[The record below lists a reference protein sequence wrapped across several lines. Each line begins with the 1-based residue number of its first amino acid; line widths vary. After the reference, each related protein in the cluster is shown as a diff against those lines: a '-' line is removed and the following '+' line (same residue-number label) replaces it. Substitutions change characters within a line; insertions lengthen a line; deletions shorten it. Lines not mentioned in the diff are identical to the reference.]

1 MHNVRIAKLILLSL
15 CALFFIACDLW
26 YTPSGVLQSSRQAGT
41 YLEPITITLSS
52 NHSKAIHYTT
62 DGSLPTLDSPR
73 YTSPLTLSRTTRV
86 QAIAI
91 DSNDKVTQRQ
101 SWDYIVRG
109 TPHFSPTLSVID
121 SLLYHVS
128 ELYEYSIDD
137 GSTWQP
143 CTGLTQ
149 TIPRLSVGDRVQV
162 RHQVVH
168 EDRFDLGEVAALG
181 GQPDLVAEHCY
192 IANALLVTGKIVESS
207 ALTYYT
213 KPSDDSATIV
223 IPTISNQGDATF
235 SGSVFLDFYASAD
248 PFITDEDVLFLT
260 VETKEFSLSANETL
274 GASQDGS
281 WPTDVSWLLRLLYYD
296 SYGYPCLNYPVDI
309 LEGFQY
315 IGCHIRTDESELLGQ
330 NNWTASQYVDS
341 VYFAEQASLPAEGAF
356 KLVNSWGEG
365 RWEHIP
371 DGAYY
376 LPFDAAVS
384 LKMNIYYTL
393 NNYQSVYEPF
403 LLASFDLAH
412 ANRETCVVSLGVG
425 NPDHPLM
432 TKRLQSISELGGG
445 VTGIRAGGP
454 NPFPDNTIVM
464 DISEFAPYIS
474 THDIFLRIDNRDQA
488 QEATLSS
495 FSLELYD
502 DYSVDPSDAA
512 YIISANLGPSSA
524 VVEAGENDT
533 FQIGTNGTLDDA
545 QLSLLR
551 TQSRSRS
558 MVQSLPAQR
567 PLTEEEIQNV
577 LALQATP
584 TSRSRSQSNAT
595 SGGLVPPTEAELRS
609 MRTLDVGTRWY
620 QGDLPSEVDWSQ
632 SPYFPPIGNQGVKGS
647 CAAFSNAY
655 YIHTF
660 NEAREHGWD
669 LSGARWEGSWS
680 GYPSPAYQDKI
691 MSPDFSYHLVSQQP
705 GASHYALISVLNRIG
720 SSTWATTGYD
730 VVADED
736 PDVEYDYPWPSET
749 AFREAAKYRSRRPD
763 GNYFEEN
770 TIGLILL
777 DDPSKVAIVQELL
790 ASGYC
795 LSTSI
800 HSQSFF
806 DDTYDSWLD
815 EQDVVSLEGVDEDS
829 INNFWK
835 NINHGQ
841 TIVGYKAGSAW
852 SP

>member
-1 MHNVRIAKLILLSL
+1 MQNVRIAKLILLSL

-26 YTPSGVLQSSRQAGT
+26 YTPPGVLQSSRQAGT

-73 YTSPLTLSRTTRV
+73 YTSPITLSKTTRV

-109 TPHFSPTLSVID
+109 TPHFSPTLSVIE
-121 SLLYHVS
+121 SRLYHVS

-137 GSTWQP
+137 GSTWQA
-143 CTGLTQ
+143 CTGLSQ
-149 TIPRLSVGDRVQV
+149 SNLSLKEGDKVHV
-162 RHQVVH
+162 RHSVVQD
-168 EDRFDLGEVAALG
+168 DRYYLGEVFG
-181 GQPDLVAEHCY
+181 ITGPDLVAEHCY
-192 IANALLVTGKIVESS
+192 LANALFIAGKIVESS
-207 ALTYYT
+207 ALAYDAD
-213 KPSDDSATIV
+213 PSDYSATIA

-248 PFITDEDVLFLT
+248 PFISDEDVLFLT
-260 VETKEFSLSANETL
+260 VETNEFSLLSNETL
-274 GASQDGS
+274 GASLDGL
-281 WPTDVSWLLRLLYYD
+281 WPTDVNWLLGLL
-296 SYGYPCLNYPVDI
+296 STEGGFPVLNYHEDVS

-341 VYFAEQASLPAEGAF
+341 VFFTESDAGTTDGAF
-356 KLVNSWGEG
+356 KIVNSWGEG
-365 RWEHIP
+365 DWENIP

-488 QEATLSS
+488 QDATLSS

-502 DYSVDPSDAA
+502 DYSVDPTDAA
-512 YIISANLGPSSA
+512 YIISADLGPSSA

-533 FQIGTNGTLDDA
+533 FQMNTNGTLDEA

-558 MVQSLPAQR
+558 MVQPLPAQR
-567 PLTEEEIQNV
+567 SLTEAEIQDV

-609 MRTLDVGTRWY
+609 MRTLDVGTHWY
-620 QGDLPSEVDWSQ
+620 QGDLPLEVDWSQ
-632 SPYFPPIGNQGVKGS
+632 SPYFPPIGNQGEKGS

-669 LSGARWEGSWS
+669 LSEARWEGPGS
-680 GYPSPAYQDKI
+680 GYPSPAFQDKI

-705 GASHYALISVLNRIG
+705 GASHFALVSVLNRIG

-770 TIGLILL
+770 TIGLILI

-800 HSQSFF
+800 HAQSFF
-806 DDTYDSWLD
+806 EEEYGKWLD
-815 EQDVVSLEGVDEDS
+815 EQDVVSLEGVSQED
-829 INNFWK
+829 INRF
-835 NINHGQ
+835 ISTTNHGQ